1 MSDEIRKIGI
11 LGGTGALGSALTKKW
26 AIKGYEILIGSRD
39 PVKAHTLATLSY
51 EVLYSGNILGL
62 GLKAAAR
69 ESDIAVLTVPYSS
82 HADTLNLVKEDLEGK
97 IMIDTTVP
105 LQKIVTKVQLPTIG
119 SSAME
124 AQKILGNE
132 VEVVSALQNIGSHL
146 VSSEDTIK
154 AEVLVTGNNKGS
166 VETVMSLVSCLGLK
180 CWHAGGLENS
190 AAAEALTSVLIV
202 INKNHKL
209 KSSGI
214 KITSH

>member
-1 MSDEIRKIGI
+1 MIDEIRKIGI
-11 LGGTGALGSALTKKW
+11 LGGTGDLGSALTKKW
-26 AIKGYEILIGSRD
+26 ASKGYEILIGSRD
-39 PVKAHTLATLSY
+39 PVKAQKIAAKANEELNTS
-51 EVLYSGNILGL
+51 NIQGL

-69 ESDIAVLTVPYSS
+69 ESDIAVLTVPYLS
-82 HADTLNLVKEDLEGK
+82 HADILNLVKEDLKGK
-97 IMIDTTVP
+97 ILIDTTVS
-105 LQKIVTKVQLPTIG
+105 LQKIVTKVQLPKIG

-146 VSSEDTIK
+146 VSSEEPIK

-166 VETVMSLVSCLGLK
+166 AESVISLLSCLGLK
-180 CWHAGGLENS
+180 CWYAGELENS

>member
-1 MSDEIRKIGI
+1 M
-11 LGGTGALGSALTKKW
+11 
-26 AIKGYEILIGSRD
+26 
-39 PVKAHTLATLSY
+39 
-51 EVLYSGNILGL
+51 
-62 GLKAAAR
+62 
-69 ESDIAVLTVPYSS
+69 PYSR

-97 IMIDTTVP
+97 ILIDTTVP

-119 SSAME
+119 SSAIE

-180 CWHAGGLENS
+180 CWHAGDLENS

>member
-1 MSDEIRKIGI
+1 MGKIDV
-11 LGGTGALGSALTKKW
+11 SALSGVSLY
-26 AIKGYEILIGSRD
+26 IKQGEMISIVGPSGSGKSTLLNCIFRSEIPS
-39 PVKAHTLATLSY
+39 
-51 EVLYSGNILGL
+51 
-62 GLKAAAR
+62 
-69 ESDIAVLTVPYSS
+69 
-82 HADTLNLVKEDLEGK
+82 EGK

-180 CWHAGGLENS
+180 CWHAGDLENS

>member
-1 MSDEIRKIGI
+1 MIEEIRKIGI

-26 AIKGYEILIGSRD
+26 AIAGYEILIGSRD
-39 PVKAHTLATLSY
+39 PVKAQKIATQVNSELN
-51 EVLYSGNILGL
+51 VNNIQGL
-62 GLKAAAR
+62 DSKAAAR
-69 ESDIAVLTVPYSS
+69 ESDISVLTVPYSS
-82 HADTLNLVKEDLEGK
+82 HADTLNLVKEDLKGK
-97 IMIDTTVP
+97 ILIDTTVP
-105 LQKIVTKVQLPTIG
+105 LQKMVTKVQLPAIG
-119 SSAME
+119 SAAME

-132 VEVVSALQNIGSHL
+132 VEVVPALQNIGSHL

-180 CWHAGGLENS
+180 CWHAGDLENS

>member
-1 MSDEIRKIGI
+1 MIDEIRKIGI

-26 AIKGYEILIGSRD
+26 ASKGYEILIGSRD
-39 PVKAHTLATLSY
+39 PVKAQKIAAKANEELNTS
-51 EVLYSGNILGL
+51 NIQGL

-69 ESDIAVLTVPYSS
+69 ESDIAVLTVPYLS
-82 HADTLNLVKEDLEGK
+82 HADILNLVKEDLKGK
-97 IMIDTTVP
+97 ILIDTTVS

-146 VSSEDTIK
+146 VSSEEPIK

-166 VETVMSLVSCLGLK
+166 AESVISLLSCLGLK
-180 CWHAGGLENS
+180 CWYAGELENS

>member
-1 MSDEIRKIGI
+1 MSNEIKKIGI

-26 AIKGYEILIGSRD
+26 AVKGYEILIGSRD
-39 PVKAHTLATLSY
+39 PVKAQKIAIGLN
-51 EVLYSGNILGL
+51 EELGASHIQGL
-62 GLKAAAR
+62 DLKAAAR
-69 ESDIAVLTVPYSS
+69 ESDIAVLTVPYLS
-82 HADTLNLVKEDLEGK
+82 HADILNLVKEDLKGK
-97 IMIDTTVP
+97 ILIDTTVS

-124 AQKILGNE
+124 AQSTLGNE

-146 VSSEDTIK
+146 VNSEDTIK
-154 AEVLVTGNNKGS
+154 AEVLVTGNNKES
-166 VETVMSLVSCLGLK
+166 VETVMTLLNCLGLK
-180 CWHAGGLENS
+180 CWYAGKLENS

>member
-1 MSDEIRKIGI
+1 MSNEIKKIGI

-26 AIKGYEILIGSRD
+26 AVKGYEILIGSRD
-39 PVKAHTLATLSY
+39 PVKAQKIAIGLN
-51 EVLYSGNILGL
+51 EELGASHIQGL
-62 GLKAAAR
+62 DLKAAAR

-82 HADTLNLVKEDLEGK
+82 HTDTLNLVKEDLRGK
-97 IMIDTTVP
+97 ILIDTTVP

-124 AQKILGNE
+124 AQSTLGNE

-146 VSSEDTIK
+146 VNSEDTIK
-154 AEVLVTGNNKGS
+154 AEVLVTGNNKES
-166 VETVMSLVSCLGLK
+166 VETVMTLLNCLGLK
-180 CWHAGGLENS
+180 CWYAGQLENS

>member
-1 MSDEIRKIGI
+1 MSDEIKKIGI

-26 AIKGYEILIGSRD
+26 TVKGYEILIGSRD
-39 PVKAHTLATLSY
+39 PVKAQKIAAKANEELNTS
-51 EVLYSGNILGL
+51 NIQGL

-69 ESDIAVLTVPYSS
+69 ESDIAVLTVPYLS
-82 HADTLNLVKEDLEGK
+82 HADILNLVKEDLKGK
-97 IMIDTTVP
+97 ILIDTTVS

-146 VSSEDTIK
+146 VSSEETIK

-166 VETVMSLVSCLGLK
+166 VESVMSLLSCLGLK
-180 CWHAGGLENS
+180 CWYAGELENS

>member
-39 PVKAHTLATLSY
+39 PLKAQTIATQANEELNT
-51 EVLYSGNILGL
+51 GNIQGL

-69 ESDIAVLTVPYSS
+69 ESDIAVLTVPYSN
-82 HADTLNLVKEDLEGK
+82 HAHTLNLVKEDLEGK
-97 IMIDTTVP
+97 ILIDTTVP

-180 CWHAGGLENS
+180 CWHAGDLENS